1 MKILVCGSEGSLMQA
16 VIPKL
21 VKNHA
26 VYGAD
31 NLFRYGAR
39 LGRAKDY
46 DFIKVDLTD
55 RASVNALVKQTKPDL
70 IIQSAARIY
79 SVGGF
84 NKYCADIL
92 GEDIQLHNNVLR
104 AAADSGV
111 PKVVYISSSMVYE
124 TGTGVMKEEDID
136 TVATPKTEY
145 GLSKFFCEKLS
156 LAFHKQYGLEYTLWR
171 PFNILTPYERKEAG
185 HGMSHV
191 FADFIDEIV
200 IKRNPVLPIL
210 GDGQQIRCFTWI
222 DEVAGAIADHST
234 SDKTNGQAFNVA
246 NLEPITMIELAKKIR
261 KIAEEEFLIPFTD
274 DLTFEHKP
282 AYNNDVRYRVP
293 DVTKIK
299 EVLGWEA
306 KMKVDDALRLCIKD
320 ALEINNV
327 KI

>member
-1 MKILVCGSEGSLMQA
+1 MKILVTGSEGSLMQA

-21 VKNHA
+21 VKKHA

-31 NLFRYGAR
+31 NLFRYGER
-39 LGRAKDY
+39 LGRADGY
-46 DFIKVDLTD
+46 EFIKVDLTD
-55 RASVNALVKQTKPDL
+55 RPSVDNLIKQVKPDL

-104 AAADSGV
+104 AAAECGV

-124 TGTGVMKEEDID
+124 TGTGIMKEEDID

-156 LAFHKQYGLEYTLWR
+156 LAFQKQYGVEYTFWR
-171 PFNILTPYERKEAG
+171 PFNILTPYERKEDG

-191 FADFIDEIV
+191 FTDFIDEIV
-200 IKRNPVLPIL
+200 VKRNNVLPIL
-210 GDGQQIRCFTWI
+210 GDGKQIRCFTWI
-222 DEVAGAIADHST
+222 DEVASVIADYST
-234 SDKTNGQAFNVA
+234 SDKTNGQSYNVA
-246 NLEPITMIELAKKIR
+246 NLEPITMIELAQKIR
-261 KIAEEEFLIPFTD
+261 KIAEEEFRIPFTG
-274 DLTFEHKP
+274 DLTFDHKI

-299 EVLGWEA
+299 NELGWEA

-320 ALEINNV
+320 AIEINNI